1 MRPLL
6 AWALLCIPPKI
17 AALQAPSHGARPF
30 SRPSIAPRS
39 MLLQAP
45 SHGARPFSRPSIV
58 PRSMLRLEADDD
70 RLSNFWRFWGRISDP
85 LNAPSPQTGL
95 SLIQSFENAFAAGQK
110 VACYDGL
117 EQVGKGLEKG
127 LELGLKAFGL
137 ILAFI
142 VISVAPTVPTWM
154 KSVLWAGSGWAAW
167 KQHK

>member
-1 MRPLL
+1 
-6 AWALLCIPPKI
+6 
-17 AALQAPSHGARPF
+17 
-30 SRPSIAPRS
+30 
-39 MLLQAP
+39 
-45 SHGARPFSRPSIV
+45 
-58 PRSMLRLEADDD
+58 MLRLEADDD

-95 SLIQSFENAFAAGQK
+95 SLIQSFENAFAAGRK

-117 EQVGKGLEKG
+117 EQVGKGLER
-127 LELGLKAFGL
+127 FGL

-142 VISVAPTVPTWM
+142 AISVAPTVPTWM

>member
-39 MLLQAP
+39 ML
-45 SHGARPFSRPSIV
+45 
-58 PRSMLRLEADDD
+58 RLEADDD
-70 RLSNFWRFWGRISDP
+70 CLSNFWRFWGRISDP

-95 SLIQSFENAFAAGQK
+95 SLIQSFENAFAAGRK

-117 EQVGKGLEKG
+117 EQVGKGLER
-127 LELGLKAFGL
+127 FGL

-142 VISVAPTVPTWM
+142 AISVAPTVPTWM
-154 KSVLWAGSGWAAW
+154 KSVLWRGRAGRHGSSTSDSPASPTAAR
-167 KQHK
+167 HISRPHVTRPLSCIG

>member
-39 MLLQAP
+39 ML
-45 SHGARPFSRPSIV
+45 
-58 PRSMLRLEADDD
+58 RLEADDD
-70 RLSNFWRFWGRISDP
+70 CLSNFWRFWGRISDP

-110 VACYDGL
+110 VACYDGIAVGEVRPYPGL
-117 EQVGKGLEKG
+117 HRHICGSDRSDVDEIRPLGGVGLGGMEAAQVTRPPPQPPQDT
-127 LELGLKAFGL
+127 
-137 ILAFI
+137 
-142 VISVAPTVPTWM
+142 SPAPM
-154 KSVLWAGSGWAAW
+154 
-167 KQHK
+167 